1 MSRKKAG
8 NAKKAAPIKLAWQ
21 DQIIAA
27 EWPEKPARASIYA
40 VAMMLA
46 SFADRDGGGACPAV
60 ATIASKLRVK
70 RQTVCDVLGIMVEG
84 GHLAKTGRTAYGT
97 VIYSLCLTRH
107 TESTAGVP
115 HAVSPRG
122 TQLPTLD
129 RKGEGGGDRSPA
141 DDAPTAVVAGIN
153 TDDDRANQIIGEF
166 ITAFDATFAKRER
179 SSTVATQRLEPH
191 HDKLRRQ
198 IITKIDAGW
207 PLDHLIDRIIADLPD
222 DYKINSLTGLT
233 ASKLQRIPDQ
243 PDAAARTVIKTREV
257 AAAAQIKL
265 DEADR
270 KQRETIQKRRRDD
283 ALDRYRKTLIEY
295 RWVDDVDAEVAAFIE
310 INDTEDGT
318 FDSLAQRE
326 AWQLCDEWIGA
337 VEYEIKWVIENAST
351 ARKTIDALIKDT
363 RKALDYE
370 GCPSKHWDERIA
382 SALAAANLDLDKI
395 TMHANHDLAC
405 KTLRGYINRL
415 TGCDDRGMT
424 VDELIAER
432 EAYFASLD
440 DDRVMQAL
448 TGTAELIQTSD
459 GSDTW

>member
-141 DDAPTAVVAGIN
+141 GDAPTAVAAGTN
-153 TDDDRANQIIGEF
+153 TGDAKTITTEVLIDDDRANQIIGEF
-166 ITAFDATFAKRER
+166 ITAFDATFANRER
-179 SSTVATQRLEPH
+179 SSTVATRRLEPH
-191 HDKLRRQ
+191 NDKLRRQ

-207 PLDHLIDRIIADLPD
+207 PLDHLIDRMLADIPN
-222 DYKINSLTGLT
+222 DYKINSLTGL
-233 ASKLQRIPDQ
+233 AAYKLQQLPDK
-243 PDAAARTVIKTREV
+243 PDATACTVIKTREV
-257 AAAAQIKL
+257 AATAQLKL

-270 KQRETIQKRRRDD
+270 KRREAEKADKDAADLQEKKSRRSKAIRDFRQVAYVYGAFTDLDAGVAQVVADLDDEAQYEETPQAIEAWPLSDCWIEFINTEANELRNAAKAQRQEIDQLVGD
-283 ALDRYRKTLIEY
+283 AEKEFATHGYNAPLMKHLIDKWLTTAGLDRKSIYAIRNRDAAIASLRALIE
-295 RWVDDVDAEVAAFIE
+295 R
-310 INDTEDGT
+310 N
-318 FDSLAQRE
+318 Q
-326 AWQLCDEWIGA
+326 
-337 VEYEIKWVIENAST
+337 
-351 ARKTIDALIKDT
+351 
-363 RKALDYE
+363 
-370 GCPSKHWDERIA
+370 P
-382 SALAAANLDLDKI
+382 
-395 TMHANHDLAC
+395 
-405 KTLRGYINRL
+405 
-415 TGCDDRGMT
+415 
-424 VDELIAER
+424 
-432 EAYFASLD
+432 
-440 DDRVMQAL
+440 
-448 TGTAELIQTSD
+448 AELIQTSD